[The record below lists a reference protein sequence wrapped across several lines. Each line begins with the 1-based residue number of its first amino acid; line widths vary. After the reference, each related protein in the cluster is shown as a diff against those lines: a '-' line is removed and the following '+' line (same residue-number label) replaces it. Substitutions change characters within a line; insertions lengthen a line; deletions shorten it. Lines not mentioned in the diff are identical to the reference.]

1 MKSKKSWQ
9 EKLRESKGLPKVVQV
24 PDSMVGR
31 WGIHSSEE
39 TLLIPSP
46 LEVDRLMARV
56 RAGRLTT
63 LTAIRETLA
72 RAHQAD
78 ICCPLTTGIFAVI
91 AANAAEEAAASG
103 QRRITPWWRTLKGGG
118 RLNPK
123 FPGGVAAQ
131 RLLLEAEGHR
141 ISGQGQSLRVEGWE
155 ERLESLD
162 R

>member
-1 MKSKKSWQ
+1 
-9 EKLRESKGLPKVVQV
+9 
-24 PDSMVGR
+24 
-31 WGIHSSEE
+31 
-39 TLLIPSP
+39 

-56 RAGRLTT
+56 RKGRLTT
-63 LTAIRETLA
+63 LAAIRENLA
-72 RAHQAD
+72 HAHQAD

-91 AANAAEEAAASG
+91 AANAAVEAAASG
-103 QRRITPWWRTLKGGG
+103 RRRITPWWRTLRADG

-141 ISGQGQSLRVEGWE
+141 ISGQGQSQRVEGWE